1 MTHYNFG
8 NVQKCFSKKQRNVN
22 LKKGNSHKKRASL
35 FQRRLLISD
44 QHFFFGILQHE
55 IKLIMAVNLHRC
67 FQCTKKG

>member
-22 LKKGNSHKKRASL
+22 LKKGNSHKKGPLCFKGGLSVTNT
-35 FQRRLLISD
+35 
-44 QHFFFGILQHE
+44 FFGILQHE